1 MFTDSGKTDAELL
14 EEAYQRLSGPVEK
27 ANSSYSVIPKFYT
40 QVSFS
45 IFCLI
50 PIYPHFNVFQL
61 PKDGQ
66 VLKQKLR
73 AAARTTFLRKMNS
86 SLMTHEE
93 LQRLW
98 EVLEESS
105 SPPRGG
111 DELVRLQSS
120 NSCCHALH

>member
-40 QVSFS
+40 QVSSS
-45 IFCLI
+45 IFVSLLFV
-50 PIYPHFNVFQL
+50 HTVFFQL

-111 DELVRLQSS
+111 DELVRLQSP
-120 NSCCHALH
+120 NPCCHALH